1 MTDLLKW
8 FLTVEIIRLA
18 VLPLMWRLFSMFPT
32 RGTAYARP
40 FGLLIVGLV
49 AWLLPTLHAAP
60 YGRVLLLVSV
70 VLVAL
75 GCWIGWG
82 RWLVGELRSLRR
94 TDYLSLLI
102 PEVVF
107 WVAVAVHGYVISLN
121 PSIWLSE
128 KPMNF
133 AFVNAINRSD
143 WFPPHDPWLA
153 GYPLN
158 YYYFGHVLIALLIR
172 LSQVPAAIG
181 FSLAGA
187 TSTGL
192 MASAISALV
201 LDVTLRQGT
210 DSKAAPSFRHLF
222 PVAAAAALA
231 AVWMALGTGNLVPVQ
246 QAIQEPVIAQRWL
259 TEGEADW
266 WRVPYHAHGQGGLS
280 ELPWRTFMMAYLH
293 SFAVASIFL
302 VLLCAWVLRGW
313 MPGNASDP
321 TSIRQPPLWWATLPL
336 LWAGTALIS
345 PWLLPAT
352 LLLLSFVFLSQ
363 ALTLARQRGEQA
375 TFLRQVAGLSVGW
388 AFTLLP
394 IFLLL
399 SAFERSYQAPPL
411 RPMWT
416 PQTATAIPF
425 GTFALQSAL
434 KWVGVAVVLGGRLR
448 GFPWRRWWPLAV
460 LPLVGLLLLLAQG
473 RLGAGPLTTLFL
485 CWLVLLAG
493 LRLSVERREVPFSLV
508 LLFVALVMD
517 SLPHFVTIH
526 DSNETLFKFGF
537 VAWLLTSIGIFMEV
551 GTLWARGAFPQRV
564 VRYGLLGTLGLML
577 FLGTWMPLLATA
589 ALTNQFQGP
598 ETGRTLNGATAY
610 FQRRDPDELAAIDWL
625 RENAEGNP
633 VVLEAT
639 DAVYTHGGRVSALT
653 GLPTLIEWYSHE
665 YLWHEGQP
673 AVHEEIARR
682 IEDVSLIYATSD
694 KHLAQ
699 CLLEG
704 YGVEYVFVGVLERE
718 QAESR
723 AASGDAAA
731 WDALHKFGEFMD
743 VVYPASGTAEPEDVI
758 IYRRRTVSDAQPPC
772 P

>member
-1 MTDLLKW
+1 MTDLLRW
-8 FLTVEIIRLA
+8 FLAVEILGLA
-18 VLPLMWRLFSMFPT
+18 VLPLVWRLFSMFPT

-40 FGLLIVGLV
+40 FGLLVVGLM
-49 AWLLPTLHAAP
+49 AWLLPTLHVAP
-60 YGRVLLLVSV
+60 YSLTLLFASL

-82 RWLVGELRSLRR
+82 RWLVGEINSLRGA
-94 TDYLSLLI
+94 DYLSLLL

-107 WVAVAVHGYVISLN
+107 WVAVAAHGCIISLN
-121 PSIWLSE
+121 SSIWLSE

-133 AFVNAINRSD
+133 AIVNAINRSD

-153 GYPLN
+153 GHPLN
-158 YYYFGHVLIALLIR
+158 YYYFGHVLIALLVR
-172 LSQVPAAIG
+172 LSQVPTTIG

-192 MASAISALV
+192 MASTISALV
-201 LDVTLRQGT
+201 LNATLRQGT
-210 DSKAAPSFRHLF
+210 DGKVAPSSRHLF
-222 PVAAAAALA
+222 PIAAAVALA

-246 QAIQEPVIAQRWL
+246 QAIREPAILQRWL
-259 TEGEADW
+259 AEGEADW

-302 VLLCAWVLRGW
+302 VLLCAWALRGW
-313 MPGNASDP
+313 TVGTASDS
-321 TSIRQPPLWWATLPL
+321 TFARQPRLWWATLPL
-336 LWAGTALIS
+336 VWAGTALIS

-352 LLLLSFVFLSQ
+352 LLLLGLLFLSQ
-363 ALTLARQRGEQA
+363 ALALARQRRERA

-388 AFTLLP
+388 AFTLLVL
-394 IFLLL
+394 FLLL
-399 SAFERSYQAPPL
+399 AAFERSYQAPPL
-411 RPMWT
+411 RPTWT

-434 KWVGVAVVLGGRLR
+434 KWVAVAIVLGGRLWS
-448 GFPWRRWWPLAV
+448 FPWRRWWPLVV
-460 LPLVGLLLLLAQG
+460 LPLAGLLLLLAQG
-473 RLGAGPLTTLFL
+473 RLGAGPLITMLL
-485 CWLVLLAG
+485 CWLTFVTG
-493 LRLSVERREVPFSLV
+493 LRLYVERREVPFSLV
-508 LLFVALVMD
+508 LLFVALAMD
-517 SLPHFVTIH
+517 ALPYFVTIH

-537 VAWLLTSIGIFMEV
+537 VAWLLTSIGVFMEV
-551 GTLWARGAFPQRV
+551 GTLWARGAFPQRM

-589 ALTNQFQGP
+589 TLTNQFRGP
-598 ETGRTLNGATAY
+598 EMGRTLDGATVY

-625 RENAEGNP
+625 KENAGDNP
-633 VVLEAT
+633 IVLEAT

-673 AVHEEIARR
+673 AVHEEIGRR
-682 IEDVSLIYATSD
+682 IGDVSLIYATTD
-694 KHLAQ
+694 THMAQ
-699 CLLEG
+699 CLLKA
-704 YGVEYVFVGVLERE
+704 YNIEYVFVGLVERE

-723 AASGDAAA
+723 AASGDATA

-743 VVYPASGTAEPEDVI
+743 LVYPPTGAVEQGDVI
-758 IYRRRTVSDAQPPC
+758 IYRRRAGSDVQPPC